1 MCIGVPATGRTAL
14 PPDFPKIDLASID
27 PSFSGLAFFQVR
39 SVYWL
44 TAADSRR
51 LIAERKY
58 RVAADAELAV
68 MVISDR

>member
-1 MCIGVPATGRTAL
+1 M
-14 PPDFPKIDLASID
+14 LAC
-27 PSFSGLAFFQVR
+27 FVCLQVR

-44 TAADSRR
+44 TAADSKR

-58 RVAADAELAV
+58 PVAADAELAV